1 MRTFAAVGNKRKR
14 EPEPVLDPAPEPYPE
29 PADQGFYW
37 EGLPLEFKKQV
48 LEGVCTGTRV
58 INHYP
63 SGLRFAVHHTLDAAL
78 VLRSVSR
85 EFATLLREVHASVY
99 ENTGRRCSNTPRTYL
114 IVRHLVNGEF
124 RNVLRNRAGTRLLAR
139 GEMELL

>member
-1 MRTFAAVGNKRKR
+1 M
-14 EPEPVLDPAPEPYPE
+14 LDPSPEPYPE
-29 PADQGFYW
+29 PADQGFCW
-37 EGLPLEFKKQV
+37 EGLPLEFKKRV
-48 LEGVCTGTRV
+48 LERVCTGTRV

-63 SGLRFAVHHTLDAAL
+63 SGLRVAVHHTLDAAL

-85 EFATLLREVHASVY
+85 EFATLLREAHASVY

-114 IVRHLVNGEF
+114 IVRHLVKGEF

>member
-1 MRTFAAVGNKRKR
+1 M
-14 EPEPVLDPAPEPYPE
+14 LDPAPEPRPE

-37 EGLPLEFKKQV
+37 EVLPLKVKKQI

-58 INHYP
+58 FNHYP
-63 SGLRFAVHHTLDAAL
+63 SGLRVAVHHTDDNAL
-78 VLRSVSR
+78 GLRSVSR

-99 ENTGRRCSNTPRTYL
+99 ENTERRSNTPSTYL
-114 IVRHLVNGEF
+114 IIRHRVKGEF
-124 RNVLRNRAGTRLLAR
+124 RNVLRTRAGTRLLAR